1 MLMSPLNVLLSLIT
15 ESNDYQ
21 QEQAHTAAA
30 AAQRLGI
37 KLQAIYA
44 DGDAIVQSQQLLQAI
59 QSKTSRPDAIV
70 FEPAGTGLAVVAKA
84 AAAAGI
90 GWVVMNRDVDYL
102 PELRNTGT
110 APCFSI
116 GTDHLEVG
124 RIQGRQ
130 IGALLPGGG
139 NVLHIQGPIGHHA
152 TQQRNQGT
160 EQTKPTSV
168 NLRTIK
174 GHWTEASGYEAVSA
188 WLRLSTS
195 HHSEIAAVV
204 AQNDDMAIGA
214 RRAFQE
220 NTSGEERQR
229 WLNLPFLGCDGLT
242 KSGQVF
248 LTKGLLQA
256 TVRTPPITD
265 RALEMFTQAFKSGK
279 QPPERT
285 LISPVSLPPL
295 EVLAKGLPSQTV
307 VS

>member
-1 MLMSPLNVLLSLIT
+1 MSTLNVLLSLIT

-84 AAAAGI
+84 AATAGI

-102 PELRNTGT
+102 SDLRSIGK
-110 APCFSI
+110 APCFAIS
-116 GTDHLEVG
+116 TDHLEVG

-130 IGALLPGGG
+130 IGALLPAGG
-139 NVLHIQGPIGHHA
+139 NVLHIQGPISHHA
-152 TQQRNQGT
+152 TQLRT
-160 EQTKPTSV
+160 EQTDHTKPRSE

-174 GHWTEASGYEAVSA
+174 RHLTTKEGYEAVSA

-195 HHSEIAAVV
+195 HHSEIAAIV

-229 WLNLPFLGCDGLT
+229 WLSLSFLGCDGLT

-248 LTKGLLQA
+248 LNKGLLQA
-256 TVRTPPITD
+256 TVQTPPITD
-265 RALEMFTQAFKSGK
+265 RALEMFVQAHKSGK

-295 EVLAKGLPSQTV
+295 EVLAKGLTSQTV